1 MRSEAVSHFLVI
13 VTGLIYM
20 ACAVDQW
27 LKGATGTAAIMFAGY
42 AAANAGVYLQ
52 AK

>member
-1 MRSEAVSHFLVI
+1 MSHTLIVI
-13 VTGLIYM
+13 TGLIYL
-20 ACAVDQW
+20 ACAIDQW
-27 LKGATGTAAIMFAGY
+27 FKGATGAAIMFAGY